1 MNPEL
6 RADIVEYITRRATTI
21 DDFVDVL
28 IALEFAYDVRT
39 CVVTRGDVESEFEDS
54 WLFDSDERERR
65 KMTEE
70 EWQKFRSEWFW
81 RKGHS
86 EVMWDGVI
94 EAIRWD
100 LREASLLPTEA
111 VVE

>member
-1 MNPEL
+1 MNHEL

-21 DDFVDVL
+21 DDLVDVL
-28 IALEFAYDVRT
+28 IALESAYDIRT
-39 CVVTRGDVESEFEDS
+39 CLVTRGDVETEFEDS
-54 WLFDSDERERR
+54 WLFDSEEKR

-70 EWQKFRSEWFW
+70 EWQKFRSQWFW

-86 EVMWDGVI
+86 EVMWDGVN

-100 LREASLLPTEA
+100 LREAELLPQTA
-111 VVE
+111 IVE

>member
-1 MNPEL
+1 MNHEL

-21 DDFVDVL
+21 DDLVDVL
-28 IALEFAYDVRT
+28 IALESAYDIRT
-39 CVVTRGDVESEFEDS
+39 CLVTRGDVETEFEDS
-54 WLFDSDERERR
+54 WLFDSDEKR

-70 EWQKFRSEWFW
+70 EWQKFRSQWFW

-86 EVMWDGVI
+86 EVMWDGVN

-100 LREASLLPTEA
+100 LREAELLPQTA
-111 VVE
+111 IVE